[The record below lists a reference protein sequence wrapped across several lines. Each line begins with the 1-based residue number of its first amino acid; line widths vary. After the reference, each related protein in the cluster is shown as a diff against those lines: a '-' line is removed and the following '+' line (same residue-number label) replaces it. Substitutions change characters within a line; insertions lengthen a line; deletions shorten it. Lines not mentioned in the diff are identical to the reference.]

1 VNNPKSILIEIIE
14 ALNRAK
20 VDYIIAGGVALV
32 LHGVERMTMDLN
44 TAVSLE
50 KDNVKDLLMS

>member
-1 VNNPKSILIEIIE
+1 MNNPKSILIEIIE